1 MTQAFVNYTLSKG
14 DVQLQNQI
22 HQLRN
27 KNEADFS
34 ECDENLLLEAANKIE
49 LSFIENTRKRKLNQ
63 RENTERKKLKAENVF
78 TCDLCDKIYKNEKQL
93 NRHLHTHFS
102 TYKCDNCGKILS
114 PNVRDDVDK
123 ELNMQRKKHRN
134 IKWYVNVR
142 VEMVRDIDDGN
153 QEKAHPHFRSKS
165 FISLMEEDNDHNLNE
180 AFQSINR
187 AMEQFINKGSN
198 WILNK
203 VIFLEVHTVV

>member
-63 RENTERKKLKAENVF
+63 RENTERKKTE
-78 TCDLCDKIYKNEKQL
+78 
-93 NRHLHTHFS
+93 S
-102 TYKCDNCGKILS
+102 
-114 PNVRDDVDK
+114 
-123 ELNMQRKKHRN
+123 
-134 IKWYVNVR
+134 
-142 VEMVRDIDDGN
+142 
-153 QEKAHPHFRSKS
+153 
-165 FISLMEEDNDHNLNE
+165 
-180 AFQSINR
+180 
-187 AMEQFINKGSN
+187 
-198 WILNK
+198 
-203 VIFLEVHTVV
+203 